1 MTGSPILKAENVTK
15 ILEGDVR
22 TTLIK
27 NASLE
32 ISPGEFVAITGPSG
46 SGKSSLLYLLGLLD
60 RPTSGE
66 ITLADQKTS
75 ALNDDDLAGLRLA
88 KLGFIFQVHFLLPE
102 FTALENVM
110 MPMMRRAD
118 MPEKDMKANPSNS
131 GKPSGSQPD
140 VSRSSPPHTN
150 KPQETHKSGEH
161 RRP

>member
-88 KLGFIFQVHFLLPE
+88 KLGFIFQFHF
-102 FTALENVM
+102 FIFQAC
-110 MPMMRRAD
+110 
-118 MPEKDMKANPSNS
+118 
-131 GKPSGSQPD
+131 SGS
-140 VSRSSPPHTN
+140 SSVTPMD
-150 KPQETHKSGEH
+150 
-161 RRP
+161 